1 MHPRDK
7 GSRRLHHW
15 RYLAALAASTALV
28 AVSGCG
34 ARWSDEEHAALLA
47 RHEGGASEGP
57 AAAREGSAARNGAS
71 TATSTP
77 GATAD
82 AAPGAQPS
90 ASDGDA
96 GAAADAAGPAP
107 CSAPSDAPG
116 VTGDEISIGTVSTV
130 SGPVPG
136 LGASAL
142 GAVRAYVAYRN
153 STGGVCGRQ
162 ILLREADDGAD
173 NGQHR
178 AIVSEM
184 SSQVLGLAGGLAGG
198 DAGSGHTV
206 EERGLPVVSTAISD
220 GFQNAATVFDINPPF
235 ADVNAL
241 IGKYKWLYEQGV
253 RTVALV
259 YLAVDQTRSEIE
271 GKQKPQMQAAG
282 IKVVNEQALPLST
295 LSYDSAARAVA
306 NSKADYLFFLA
317 DAGAS
322 ASMARS
328 MADTGYELKFG
339 EYLTAYGSNFID
351 LAGDAAEG
359 TSSWIR
365 TLPNEDGG
373 ANPEQAAYLQWMGEV
388 SPDVVVDTF
397 AADSWAAAKAFLDAL
412 EALRGPITREA
423 LLAQLR
429 ATNPYDAGGFLGSIQ
444 LGAKLHNGCHV
455 GMIVEGGAWRRLAPA
470 DGFLC

>member
-1 MHPRDK
+1 VCA
-7 GSRRLHHW
+7 LI
-15 RYLAALAASTALV
+15 AA
-28 AVSGCG
+28 SGCG
-34 ARWSDEEHAALLA
+34 ARWSDDERAAVLA
-47 RHEGGASEGP
+47 RNEGNAAAGPAEARESSAANQEGGS
-57 AAAREGSAARNGAS
+57 S
-71 TATSTP
+71 ATSTP
-77 GATAD
+77 GATVD
-82 AAPGAQPS
+82 GGTAQPS
-90 ASDGDA
+90 AVGGSG
-96 GAAADAAGPAP
+96 GGPAAEASGPAP
-107 CSAPSDAPG
+107 CTAPSDAPG
-116 VTGDEISIGTVSTV
+116 VSADDVTIGTVSTV

-162 ILLREADDGAD
+162 IQLREADDGAD
-173 NGQHR
+173 NGQNR

-198 DAGSGHTV
+198 DAGSGDLV
-206 EERGLPVVSTAISD
+206 EEKGVPVVSTAISD

-241 IGKYKWLYEQGV
+241 IGKYRWLYEQGV

-259 YLAVDQTRSEIE
+259 YLAVDQTRSEVE

-306 NSKADYLFFLA
+306 NSGADYLFFLA

-328 MADTGYELKFG
+328 MADTGYELKFE

-351 LAGDAAEG
+351 LAGEAAEG

-373 ANPEQAAYLQWMGEV
+373 ANPEQAAFLQWMGEI

-397 AADSWAAAKAFLDAL
+397 AADSWAAAKAFIDAL
-412 EALRGPITREA
+412 EALPGPITREA

-455 GMIVEGGAWRRLAPA
+455 GMIVDGGGWRRLAPA